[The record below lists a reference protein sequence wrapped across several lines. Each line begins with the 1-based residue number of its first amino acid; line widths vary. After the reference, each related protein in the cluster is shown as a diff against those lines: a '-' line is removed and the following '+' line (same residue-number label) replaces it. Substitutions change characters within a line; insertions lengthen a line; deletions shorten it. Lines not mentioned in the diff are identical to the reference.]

1 MAGDTR
7 ESSPPESGSSASGE
21 SKNSEADRNSSK
33 NFEVFNS
40 PPQSANA
47 LPPGSGQNT
56 AGSKLNNKTP
66 NFFDALK
73 TIRLQDFT
81 QVHMYPC
88 VRESLLMGMGA
99 GFSIGGVRSVLG
111 GRFFLRCLYYPSCYI
126 FLLSKRNNT
135 PI

>member
-7 ESSPPESGSSASGE
+7 ESSPPESNSSASGE
-21 SKNSEADRNSSK
+21 SKTSEADRNSSK

-47 LPPGSGQNT
+47 LPQGSGQNT
-56 AGSKLNNKTP
+56 AGSKLNNKNPT
-66 NFFDALK
+66 FFDALK

-88 VRESLLMGMGA
+88 VRESLLMGIGA
-99 GFSIGGVRSVLG
+99 GFSVGGVRGILG
-111 GRFFLRCLYYPSCYI
+111 GGFFFRCLYYSSFHI
-126 FLLSKRNNT
+126 FL
-135 PI
+135 